1 MQCSLTHT
9 SVLFVVVWITFK
21 CGSQLQ
27 MMSKK
32 MKPIIDR
39 GGYDHDTEDNFDD
52 NFYDKRI
59 STYSHYFLLIYTV
72 TQI

>member
-1 MQCSLTHT
+1 
-9 SVLFVVVWITFK
+9 
-21 CGSQLQ
+21 

-59 STYSHYFLLIYTV
+59 SIYSHYFLLIYTV